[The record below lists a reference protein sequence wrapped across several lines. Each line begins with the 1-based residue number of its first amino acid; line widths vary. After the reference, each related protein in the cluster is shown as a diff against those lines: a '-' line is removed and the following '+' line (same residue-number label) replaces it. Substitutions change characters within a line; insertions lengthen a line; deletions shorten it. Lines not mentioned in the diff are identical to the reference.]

1 MTYKNGKMAGKS
13 LHNRCRLPFACPAAL
28 PACRYTYRLPLCP
41 ACRYRLPPAVLPL
54 TLPPAVTLPYLCRFA
69 CLPAAF
75 IACPCA

>member
-1 MTYKNGKMAGKS
+1 LTQKNGKMAGKS
-13 LHNRCRLPFACPAAL
+13 LHNHCRLPAL
-28 PACRYTYRLPLCP
+28 PRCLPSI
-41 ACRYRLPPAVLPL
+41 ACRYRQPPAVLPL

>member
-1 MTYKNGKMAGKS
+1 MTYKNGKMTGKS
-13 LHNRCRLPFACPAAL
+13 LHNH
-28 PACRYTYRLPLCP
+28 
-41 ACRYRLPPAVLPL
+41 CRYRLPPAVLPL